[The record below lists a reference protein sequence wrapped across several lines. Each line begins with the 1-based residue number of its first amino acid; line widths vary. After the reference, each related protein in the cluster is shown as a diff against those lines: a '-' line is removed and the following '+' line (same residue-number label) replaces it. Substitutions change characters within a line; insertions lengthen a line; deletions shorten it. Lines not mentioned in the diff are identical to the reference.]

1 MKAIDITGQKF
12 GRLMALNL
20 DCSEPKKKERRWIC
34 VCECGQKKSINQH
47 KLTRGNTKSCGCLIQ
62 KKNILGEMFG
72 KLLAI
77 RPEETSIS
85 SRKPKWICRC
95 ECGKIKTV
103 SRSNLVSG
111 HTKSCGCLFGNYD
124 EKISEKFFIK
134 ENGCWE
140 WISGVGGNGY
150 GIISIEGKSK
160 SAHRAVYEMF
170 VQEINKRL
178 LVCHICDNKLCVCP
192 DHLYLGTHK
201 QNTKDA
207 IDRGLLRH
215 DLKISPKGESHV
227 FSKLTEKDVL
237 EIRKKYI
244 PKVYSQRKLANEF
257 GISYS
262 NIQRIL
268 KRKAWKHI

>member
-160 SAHRAVYEMF
+160 IESRSDGRWSPPNTLGHACRRFAARHVLLFDFPGTCVPGY
-170 VQEINKRL
+170 RL
-178 LVCHICDNKLCVCP
+178 P
-192 DHLYLGTHK
+192 S
-201 QNTKDA
+201 
-207 IDRGLLRH
+207 LR
-215 DLKISPKGESHV
+215 D
-227 FSKLTEKDVL
+227 
-237 EIRKKYI
+237 
-244 PKVYSQRKLANEF
+244 
-257 GISYS
+257 
-262 NIQRIL
+262 
-268 KRKAWKHI
+268 